1 MAGTREIARE
11 NGKKGG
17 RPKGSGNLPNF
28 RDYITDN
35 DIQTWMEILRDQVV
49 QDNKLMMW
57 ALDHYFGKAHQTVE
71 GSMTGSLTITFDPT
85 FNNGNS

>member
-1 MAGTREIARE
+1 MKNGGKRAGA
-11 NGKKGG
+11 G

-49 QDNKLMMW
+49 NDPKLLMW
-57 ALDHYFGKAHQTVE
+57 ALDHYYGKAHQTVE
-71 GSMTGSLTITFDPT
+71 GNMTGSLTISFDNAFT
-85 FNNGNS
+85 SSTEKGR